1 MDILNSEQVNSGKT
15 EYGLTEQSNT
25 GSKLRKPPSDASE
38 DGLLAVRGVE
48 SGELKVES
56 PEGWFLPVELLRD
69 GARELGIELSDA
81 QIKQLDRF
89 AALLVE
95 TNRSLNLTRITEPSE
110 IVTGHYLDS
119 LTCLAACN
127 IPHGARV
134 IDVGTGAGLPG
145 IPIKIARPDLDMTL
159 LDSSGKK
166 LRFIEGAV
174 ASLGV
179 TGVTLVHARAEN
191 AGRDPAHR
199 EAYDVAVTR
208 ALADM
213 KTLAELC
220 LPLVKVGGVLI
231 AQKSEGADEEIDAAR
246 AILGQLGGRIDRVE
260 RIRIPRT
267 DITRRLVVV
276 FKTKT
281 TPADY
286 PRPYSRIAKNRRVK

>member
-48 SGELKVES
+48 SGKWKVES
-56 PEGWFLPVELLRD
+56 PEGSFLPVDVLRD
-69 GARELGIELSDA
+69 GARRLGIELDDE
-81 QIKQLDRF
+81 QIELLDRF

-95 TNRSLNLTRITEPSE
+95 ANRSLNLTRITEPAE

-119 LTCLAACN
+119 LTCLAACS
-127 IPHGARV
+127 IPQGARV
-134 IDVGTGAGLPG
+134 IDIGTGAGLPG
-145 IPIKIARPDLDMTL
+145 IPIKIARPDLDITL

-166 LRFIEGAV
+166 LRFIEEA
-174 ASLGV
+174 ATDIGV
-179 TGVTLVHARAEN
+179 DVNLVHARAEN

-246 AILGQLGGRIDRVE
+246 PLIGQLGGRIDKITRMT
-260 RIRIPRT
+260 IPCT
-267 DITRRLVVV
+267 QITRRLVVV
-276 FKTKT
+276 SKTKA
-281 TPADY
+281 TPPEF
-286 PRPYSRIAKNRRVK
+286 PRPYSKIAKKRRSR